1 MKFLKEQGYGGVII
15 WSLDLDDKLG
25 DICKEGPFP
34 LINAIKRELL
44 SAPKSSSSTTTKSFA
59 TEMNSTISTMIIHR
73 RSNAKQLT
81 TKSIFLFSL
90 FSFIFQRIKFIS

>member
-15 WSLDLDDKLG
+15 WSLDLDDKVG

-44 SAPKSSSSTTTKSFA
+44 SAPKSSSSTTVKSFA
-59 TEMNSTISTMIIHR
+59 TEMNSTISTMNYHR

-81 TKSIFLFSL
+81 NKSIFYFLCFLLF
-90 FSFIFQRIKFIS
+90 FNE